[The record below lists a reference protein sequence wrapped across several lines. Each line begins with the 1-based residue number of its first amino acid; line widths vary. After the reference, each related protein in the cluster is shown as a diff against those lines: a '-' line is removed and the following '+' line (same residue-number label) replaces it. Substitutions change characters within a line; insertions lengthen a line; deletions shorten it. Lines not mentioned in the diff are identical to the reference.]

1 MVMPQPL
8 GSNSRGPG
16 DSTNRPVSIDQCLE
30 PTIVQIHNYIQNNA
44 DGKTDLSGWAGIEDH
59 LLKHDN
65 IRMKD
70 YTDDIDALLVFVSF
84 HPLLQ

>member
-16 DSTNRPVSIDQCLE
+16 DSSNRSVSFHQFLDS
-30 PTIVQIHNYIQNNA
+30 TIVHIHNHAQNNA
-44 DGKTDLSGWAGIEDH
+44 NGKPELSGWAGIEDH

-65 IRMKD
+65 VRMKD
-70 YTDDIDALLVFVSF
+70 YMDDIDALLVFVSF
-84 HPLLQ
+84 HTLL